1 MITKN
6 NSKYQNKST
15 KETSTE
21 IKQEERV
28 KELETMATVQQ
39 IQTIVDNAVKDLKK
53 EIKSQGD
60 GLGKRTDELTTEV
73 QINSNRLLVLETKI
87 DERIPKKPLIQ
98 A

>member
-53 EIKSQGD
+53 KSN
-60 GLGKRTDELTTEV
+60 LKEMV
-73 QINSNRLLVLETKI
+73 
-87 DERIPKKPLIQ
+87 
-98 A
+98 